1 MHYDWL
7 APKMSLFAQFRAA
20 PNLLTLARLFIIP
33 FLVIAILDGRYT
45 LAFSLF
51 VLAGFS
57 DGFDGLL
64 ARLLSQRTRLGEYL
78 DPIADKLLLSTLFL
92 VLTHM
97 NLVPRYVTVLVFS
110 RDFGIL
116 LISTLLFA
124 TGTLRDFR
132 PSLLG
137 KLNTVVQIFGLTV
150 VLVEQV
156 WPSVDARFMRIGLLR
171 AIAILAPLS
180 AAQYAW
186 IVFRRISAPHPEA
199 A

>member
-1 MHYDWL
+1 MLYDVD
-7 APKMSLFAQFRAA
+7 ARKMDFLNQFRAT
-20 PNLLTLARLFIIP
+20 PNLLTLSRLFIIP
-33 FLVIAILDGRYT
+33 FLVIAILDGRYH
-45 LAFSLF
+45 LAFALF

-64 ARLLSQRTRLGEYL
+64 ARWLSQRTTLGQYL

-137 KLNTVVQIFGLTV
+137 KLNTVVQIFGLTL

-156 WPSVDARFMRIGLLR
+156 WPTVDAALLRIGLLR
-171 AIAILAPLS
+171 AVAVLAPLS

-186 IVFRRISAPHPEA
+186 IVFRRISAPEPA
-199 A
+199 AD

>member
-1 MHYDWL
+1 MDFL
-7 APKMSLFAQFRAA
+7 NQFRAA
-20 PNLLTLARLFIIP
+20 PNLLTLLRLFIIP
-33 FLVIAILDGRYT
+33 FLVIAILDSHYNQ
-45 LAFSLF
+45 AFGLF

-57 DGFDGLL
+57 DAFDGLL
-64 ARLLSQRTRLGEYL
+64 ARWLSQHTRLGQYL

-137 KLNTVVQIFGLTV
+137 KLNTVVQIVGLTA

-156 WPSVDARFMRIGLLR
+156 WHSIDQAGLLRLGLLR
-171 AIAILAPLS
+171 AIAVLAPVS

-186 IVFRRISAPHPEA
+186 IVFRRVSAHEPEA
-199 A
+199 V